1 VFRNIVQ
8 PTPQYE
14 QTEGVVFSV
23 GAVAYFESDFI
34 SAPVGQTTAQR
45 PQKMQVDSVSG
56 FSKSTAIETSLPLW
70 AKPSAETPITSSQTR
85 TQRAQ

>member
-1 VFRNIVQ
+1 MQ

-14 QTEGVVFSV
+14 QTLGVVASV
-23 GAVAYFESDFI
+23 GAAAYLLSALI

-56 FSKSTAIETSLPLW
+56 FSKSTAMVASMPRW
-70 AKPSAETPITSSQTR
+70 ARPSAATPITSSHTR